1 MGGKATYL
9 MINPS
14 PSSLTWRS
22 CFTHSSCPLWSVPN
36 KTEKFNKIFETS
48 TESVSPSHG
57 PFEAEAADLYVLKS
71 LLTVLDSKSV
81 SHTVQIQSRH
91 PAKYARHS
99 RMCFRSSHS
108 GRSFPACKT
117 ETRRK
122 KLRGF
127 VHSREFNVTR
137 SFNRHPIVWLK
148 FSTWSRNSHLPC
160 VWMGRADCELFNLRA
175 ITLTVNIYHYYFFLW
190 YCILVHLLLI

>member
-1 MGGKATYL
+1 MKTDGGKATYL

-22 CFTHSSCPLWSVPN
+22 CFTHLVHYEVFQIFYNSN

-57 PFEAEAADLYVLKS
+57 PFEAADLYVLKS

-91 PAKYARHS
+91 PAKYARQPDVFSLLPFCHTS
-99 RMCFRSSHS
+99 VETTCNLMQPVSPHAKRKRVRRNCEV
-108 GRSFPACKT
+108 SFIVVNLMAPEASIG
-117 ETRRK
+117 TR
-122 KLRGF
+122 L
-127 VHSREFNVTR
+127 S
-137 SFNRHPIVWLK
+137 
-148 FSTWSRNSHLPC
+148 
-160 VWMGRADCELFNLRA
+160 D
-175 ITLTVNIYHYYFFLW
+175 
-190 YCILVHLLLI
+190 